1 MDYLERSAKISAEA
15 QLSEKEMDLFIS
27 LTNPLL
33 GKEYDFIELYTL
45 FEKLIKFDQGGKAC
59 ELYKEKQE
67 HYETEPSA
75 YPELEDEVRIG

>member
-45 FEKLIKFDQGGKAC
+45 FEKLKRSRNIM
-59 ELYKEKQE
+59 KQNLQ
-67 HYETEPSA
+67 H
-75 YPELEDEVRIG
+75 IQN